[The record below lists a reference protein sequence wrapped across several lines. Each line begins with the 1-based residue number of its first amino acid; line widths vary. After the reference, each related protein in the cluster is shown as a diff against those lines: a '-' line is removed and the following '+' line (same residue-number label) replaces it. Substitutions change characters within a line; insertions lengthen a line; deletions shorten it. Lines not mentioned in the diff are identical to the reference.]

1 MLNYDLSHNDIFNVV
16 SIHARRRLISFLIC
30 GAKVRVFELTNKQ
43 FSIL

>member
-1 MLNYDLSHNDIFNVV
+1 MLNCDLSHNDIFNVV

-30 GAKVRVFELTNKQ
+30 GAKVRVFELRNKQ